1 MLAWPAPVCINIL
14 AVTLFFFIKLLD
26 NMYLN
31 WYFIIMAE
39 TEKILTAYLFKN
51 DRGKMPVRDWIL
63 SLSPANRKIL
73 GENIKTVEFGWP
85 VGMPTVRPMGN
96 KLYEVRSSL
105 SDGSD
110 ARVLFTIYK
119 NSMVLLH
126 GFIKTTRKTPKRH
139 LDLAKR
145 RMKIILDERK

>member
-1 MLAWPAPVCINIL
+1 
-14 AVTLFFFIKLLD
+14 
-26 NMYLN
+26 
-31 WYFIIMAE
+31 
-39 TEKILTAYLFKN
+39 
-51 DRGKMPVRDWIL
+51 MPVRDWIL

-73 GENIKTVEFGWP
+73 GEDIKTVEFGWP

-96 KLYEVRSSL
+96 KLYEVRSRL

-126 GFIKTTRKTPKRH
+126 GFIKTTRKTPKRQ

-145 RMKIILDERK
+145 RMKKFLDERS

>member
-1 MLAWPAPVCINIL
+1 
-14 AVTLFFFIKLLD
+14 
-26 NMYLN
+26 
-31 WYFIIMAE
+31 MAE
-39 TEKILTAYLFKN
+39 TDKILTAYFFKN

-63 SLSPANRKIL
+63 SLSPPNRKIL
-73 GENIKTVEFGWP
+73 GEDIKTVEFGWP
-85 VGMPTVRPMGN
+85 VGMPTVKPMGN

-126 GFIKTTRKTPKRH
+126 GFRKKTRKTPKRQ

-145 RMKIILDERK
+145 RMKKFRDERK

>member
-1 MLAWPAPVCINIL
+1 
-14 AVTLFFFIKLLD
+14 
-26 NMYLN
+26 
-31 WYFIIMAE
+31 
-39 TEKILTAYLFKN
+39 
-51 DRGKMPVRDWIL
+51 MPVRDWIL

-73 GENIKTVEFGWP
+73 GEDIKTVEFGWP

-105 SDGSD
+105 SGGSE

-126 GFIKTTRKTPKRH
+126 GFLKTTRKTPKRQ
-139 LDLAKR
+139 LDLAKT
-145 RMKIILDERK
+145 RMKKFLGERKQR